1 MQCFA
6 EPYVV
11 GIIEYA
17 KKNYH
22 WKSNET
28 VFRSKIVLKE
38 AVDNTGQKT

>member
-17 KKNYH
+17 KKIIIGNQMKQY
-22 WKSNET
+22 
-28 VFRSKIVLKE
+28 L
-38 AVDNTGQKT
+38 D